1 METEAKIQE
10 TNTEFF
16 KHMLDSANLGGL
28 FVNTN
33 RTIIYCND
41 KIRTIFG
48 YPLTEIVGKQTDFL
62 YGDRRNP
69 ADKDEIYKAVEKR
82 GFHVGNALGLTSE
95 GKKIKIRLTTF
106 TVKPNNGVVIFVEKD
121 DRNTGLGIRTEHL
134 LQDFLDT
141 VPDMIYFKDLDNRFI
156 MVNNAHA
163 RALNLTPEEVKGKTD
178 LDFFPEEIAK
188 QYYKDD
194 TYVIRTG
201 KAIVGK
207 IEKAKRPDGGTTYVS
222 TTKVPHYDENGKIV
236 GTIGIT
242 HNITDKMIAEE
253 ELRAHKDNLEA
264 LVKRRTKELKG
275 SNERLLYMYKMKSEF
290 TNMVS
295 HELRTPV
302 AAIRILVETLKKG
315 RVRDEKLKDEYYDMI
330 LEESDRLTRLINDI
344 LDFSK
349 LENKKMKFKIIQGD
363 LNEVVT
369 QVLKSYEAAIHKKGL
384 KLTVDLDQSLP
395 LVAYDAD
402 RMTQVFHNVMHNAL
416 KFTEKGSIRVVS
428 QAETEEAKIVI
439 RDTGCGIKTE
449 DLPRI
454 FQKFEQVSTEE
465 RPGNGGTGLGLA
477 ICKQIMEQLGGTISV
492 RSTFG
497 KGSEFTIALPLV
509 LNPVYEKRL

>member
-141 VPDMIYFKDLDNRFI
+141 VPDMIYFKDLDNRVI

-178 LDFFPEEIAK
+178 
-188 QYYKDD
+188 
-194 TYVIRTG
+194 
-201 KAIVGK
+201 
-207 IEKAKRPDGGTTYVS
+207 
-222 TTKVPHYDENGKIV
+222 
-236 GTIGIT
+236 
-242 HNITDKMIAEE
+242 
-253 ELRAHKDNLEA
+253 
-264 LVKRRTKELKG
+264 
-275 SNERLLYMYKMKSEF
+275 
-290 TNMVS
+290 
-295 HELRTPV
+295 
-302 AAIRILVETLKKG
+302 
-315 RVRDEKLKDEYYDMI
+315 
-330 LEESDRLTRLINDI
+330 
-344 LDFSK
+344 
-349 LENKKMKFKIIQGD
+349 
-363 LNEVVT
+363 
-369 QVLKSYEAAIHKKGL
+369 
-384 KLTVDLDQSLP
+384 
-395 LVAYDAD
+395 
-402 RMTQVFHNVMHNAL
+402 
-416 KFTEKGSIRVVS
+416 
-428 QAETEEAKIVI
+428 
-439 RDTGCGIKTE
+439 
-449 DLPRI
+449 
-454 FQKFEQVSTEE
+454 
-465 RPGNGGTGLGLA
+465 
-477 ICKQIMEQLGGTISV
+477 
-492 RSTFG
+492 
-497 KGSEFTIALPLV
+497 
-509 LNPVYEKRL
+509 